1 MSRNSIDP
9 YIGITDFTDK
19 SQVEAMLAVLKRVS
33 SKHLIRKLGVGVMMS
48 RKTLNGLPSRF
59 SEVFPAKEKIAD
71 IFVDDPLAY
80 NVLHYADYEGID
92 VLENLTKAVKWGGP
106 NLHAIQLDMIWPDC
120 MSILKF
126 KWGGQSQIDLILQI
140 NPSAMKQVNYETRCL
155 ADSLDV
161 YHEELSAVLL
171 DMSMGQGKP
180 MSWLDLLPHLAYL
193 NQRNP
198 GLGLA
203 VAGGLGPDSL
213 NLVKPL
219 VDCFVPEISIDAQ
232 GKLRPSGSYL
242 DPIDWQMAEE
252 YLVRAMEIFQRRLH
266 QI

>member
-9 YIGITDFTDK
+9 YIGITDFTDE
-19 SQVEAMLAVLKRVS
+19 SQVRAMLTVLKRVTG
-33 SKHLIRKLGVGVMMS
+33 KHLIRKLGVGVMMS
-48 RKTLNGLPSRF
+48 RKTLNDLPSRF
-59 SEVFPAKEKIAD
+59 SDIFPAKEKIAD
-71 IFVDDPLAY
+71 IFVNDPLAY

-92 VLENLTKAVKWGGP
+92 VLKNLTEAAKWGGP
-106 NLHAIQLDMIWPDC
+106 NLQAIQLDMIWPDC
-120 MSILKF
+120 MSIWKF
-126 KWGGQSQIDLILQI
+126 KWQHPQIDLILQI
-140 NPSAMKQVNYETRCL
+140 NPSAMEQVGYKPLCL
-155 ADSLDV
+155 ADSLAL
-161 YHEELSAVLL
+161 YNEELPAVLL

-213 NLVKPL
+213 DLVKPL
-219 VDCFVPEISIDAQ
+219 VDCFVPNISIDAQ

-242 DPIDWQMAEE
+242 EPIDWQMAER
-252 YLVRAMEIFQRRLH
+252 YLVRAMEIFQRKS
-266 QI
+266 

>member
-1 MSRNSIDP
+1 MPPNHIDP

-19 SQVEAMLAVLKRVS
+19 SQVEAMLAVLRTANGNR
-33 SKHLIRKLGVGVMMS
+33 LPRKLGVGVMMS

-59 SEVFPAKEKIAD
+59 NDIFPAKEKIAD
-71 IFVDDPLAY
+71 IFVDDQLAY

-92 VLENLTKAVKWGGP
+92 VLENLTEAVKWGGP

-120 MSILKF
+120 TSICKF
-126 KWGGQSQIDLILQI
+126 KWKHPQIDLILQI

-155 ADSLDV
+155 ADSLAV

-171 DMSMGQGKP
+171 DMSMGKGKP
-180 MSWLDLLPHLAYL
+180 MSWLDLLPYLAYL
-193 NQRNP
+193 NLRNP
-198 GLGLA
+198 NLGLA

-213 NLVKPL
+213 YLVKPL
-219 VDCFVPEISIDAQ
+219 VDCFVPKISIDAQ

-242 DPIDWQMAEE
+242 EPIDWQMAEE
-252 YLVRAMEIFQRRLH
+252 YLVRAVEIFQRRLS
-266 QI
+266 IT